1 MKNKIIKEKTIKQ
14 KKEHGNIDSSLEYF
28 LRLNIPKNAKIL
40 DIGCNYGSLIYNL
53 YKKGYKNVYGIDIN
67 KKTIKEGKKYYKEIR
82 SKIKIYNGKKIPY
95 QDQSFDVVLMFDV
108 IEHIPNIENFLKGQV
123 YKILKKKGIFVF
135 QTPNKIINI
144 PWEIINQRS
153 LTKWKKYHCSLQ
165 IKRGLL
171 KKLRNSGFKEIIIE
185 KYDILTEHNKNKIK
199 RKMGFLGL
207 PVLDILQKMPLFL
220 YPNLWGVAVK

>member
-95 QDQSFDVVLMFDV
+95 QERNFCFSNTKQNNKYSMGNNKPKVFDKM
-108 IEHIPNIENFLKGQV
+108 E
-123 YKILKKKGIFVF
+123 KISLLSSNKKGF
-135 QTPNKIINI
+135 
-144 PWEIINQRS
+144 
-153 LTKWKKYHCSLQ
+153 
-165 IKRGLL
+165 IK
-171 KKLRNSGFKEIIIE
+171 
-185 KYDILTEHNKNKIK
+185 KIK
-199 RKMGFLGL
+199 KFW
-207 PVLDILQKMPLFL
+207 F
-220 YPNLWGVAVK
+220 